1 MKTKYCF
8 IRNPHHF
15 TREDVVYTV
24 YVGTSEREQV
34 LLTLIGEYVKD
45 TGIYFKKWSNTVDI
59 TLLEL
64 RSHLF
69 RDSIQT
75 RFYLRTA
82 SVSVSDLYRL
92 IIDDSWYSFEKT
104 LTTPRA
110 QFHLISM
117 LSPSFFFANSPVG
130 KKVSA
135 SSAKRKNLSHNGD
148 SELVSAVVHFG
159 LILVLFLFAGYL
171 EGVCVC
177 HGW

>member
-15 TREDVVYTV
+15 TREDVVYVV

-34 LLTLIGEYVKD
+34 LLTLISEYVKD

-69 RDSIQT
+69 PNSIQT

-82 SVSVSDLYRL
+82 SVNVSDLYRL
-92 IIDDSWYSFEKT
+92 IIDDSWSSFEET
-104 LTTPRA
+104 LTTPTA
-110 QFHLISM
+110 KFHLISM
-117 LSPSFFFANSPVG
+117 LSPTFFFANSPVG
-130 KKVSA
+130 KKSFA
-135 SSAKRKNLSHNGD
+135 SSAKRKNLSQNGD
-148 SELVSAVVHFG
+148 SELVSAVVNFG